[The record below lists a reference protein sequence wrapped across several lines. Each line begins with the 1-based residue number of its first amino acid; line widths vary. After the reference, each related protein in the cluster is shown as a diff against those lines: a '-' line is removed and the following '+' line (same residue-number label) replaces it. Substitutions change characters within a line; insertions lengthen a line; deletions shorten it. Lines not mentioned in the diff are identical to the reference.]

1 MPDKEEIELDI
12 GFSYFGDPTLVEE
25 YEVDALTHQRLPT
38 KGKKVIGIDLQTVP
52 EDIPIEQIKASADY
66 LPIQDQ
72 SVDSVFAGGVFGAYV
87 DLEDSVKEAD
97 RVLRPGGKMFI
108 RTWGRYMPRLKLLLR
123 RGYYITEMI
132 APEAEWHRQY
142 NPEENPLDF
151 EWHVRAVKR
160 GKRNL

>member
-12 GFSYFGDPTLVEE
+12 GFSYFGDPDLVTE
-25 YEVDALTHQRLPT
+25 YEGGSSFNLQPGSH
-38 KGKKVIGIDLQTVP
+38 KKVIGIDLQTVP
-52 EDIPIEQIKASADY
+52 EDIPVDQIKASADY

-108 RTWGRYMPRLKLLLR
+108 RTWGRYMPRLKLLLK
-123 RGYYITEMI
+123 RGYYITEMGT
-132 APEAEWHRQY
+132 PDSKDLF
-142 NPEENPLDF
+142 PGENPLDF

-160 GKRNL
+160 GKR

>member
-12 GFSYFGDPTLVEE
+12 GFSYFGDPDLVAE
-25 YEVDALTHQRLPT
+25 YEGGSSPNLQPGPH
-38 KGKKVIGIDLQTVP
+38 KKVIGIDLQTVP

-108 RTWGRYMPRLKLLLR
+108 RTWGRYMPRLKLLLK

-142 NPEENPLDF
+142 NPDENPLDF

-160 GKRNL
+160 GKRR